1 MTVGTANASASQ
13 SAMGPRLVRGPGCG
27 LCAAA
32 YGLPHMG
39 RWPIVKRMPAGSADR
54 FVHSIKTSENGKGCR
69 NHLERL
75 PGLPASLH
83 PLFGQTGYT
92 AAERSRMR
100 PSVHPDKAMNL
111 DVNTLFLVTIY
122 VEAMLGLLLL
132 FAWVQNA
139 AITAVAWWGSAHLLR
154 AASVVLFGLYG
165 QAPDVV
171 SIDLSNAILFTAFA
185 FTWIGARVFDGRSPS
200 YVGLFG
206 GAVLWLVVCRI
217 PIVAQSMEAR
227 ILISSFIITGYT
239 WAAAYEFWRG
249 RGEPLVSRWPAIFM
263 LFAHGALFL
272 LRTPLAVVLPWIPDA
287 QVFESVWL
295 TVLSFEALLFT
306 IAIAFILLAMAK
318 ERTELLHK
326 TASLVDPLTGISNRR
341 AFLEGAAI
349 MAREIEADPRPA
361 AVLLIDLDHFKSIN
375 DSFGHALG
383 DRVLQIFA
391 NTAHAHIGPCD
402 LLGRLGGEEFAIA
415 LYDVD
420 RIRAMEIAEEVRK
433 SFEETAAE
441 VEGHPIEATCS
452 IGVAVSEKGPLDISD
467 LLGQADQALYSAKER
482 GRNRCELAT
491 VEFILRLD
499 ASTPSL
505 RINTMHANP
514 AA

>member
-1 MTVGTANASASQ
+1 
-13 SAMGPRLVRGPGCG
+13 
-27 LCAAA
+27 
-32 YGLPHMG
+32 
-39 RWPIVKRMPAGSADR
+39 
-54 FVHSIKTSENGKGCR
+54 
-69 NHLERL
+69 
-75 PGLPASLH
+75 
-83 PLFGQTGYT
+83 
-92 AAERSRMR
+92 
-100 PSVHPDKAMNL
+100 MNL

-154 AASVVLFGLYG
+154 ALSVVLFGMYG
-165 QAPDVV
+165 SAPDWV
-171 SIDLSNAILFTAFA
+171 SIDLSNAVLFTAFA
-185 FTWIGARVFDGRSPS
+185 VTWTGARVFDGRAPS
-200 YVGLFG
+200 FVGLFG
-206 GAVLWLVVCRI
+206 GAALWLVVCRI
-217 PIVAQSMEAR
+217 PAIAHSMEAR

-249 RGEPLVSRWPAIFM
+249 RSEPLVSRWPAIFM
-263 LFAHGALFL
+263 LFAHGSLFL
-272 LRTPLAVVLPWIPDA
+272 LRTPLSTVLPWIPDS

-326 TASLVDPLTGISNRR
+326 TASLVDPLTGIPNRR

-349 MAREIEADPRPA
+349 MARRIDADPRPA
-361 AVLLIDLDHFKSIN
+361 AVLLVDLDHFKSIN

-383 DRVLQIFA
+383 DRVLQVFA
-391 NTAHAHIGPCD
+391 ETAHANIGPYD

-420 RIRAMEIAEEVRK
+420 ADRALGIAETIRHAFEDISSEVDGYP
-433 SFEETAAE
+433 
-441 VEGHPIEATCS
+441 VGATCS
-452 IGVAVSEKGPLDISD
+452 IGVAVSEEGPLDMSA
-467 LLGQADQALYSAKER
+467 LLGEADHALYTAKER

-491 VEFILRLD
+491 VEFTLHLD

-505 RINTMHANP
+505 RINEMHAKS